1 MRYLKV
7 FLFVLIAILLLFFFF
22 KDVNFT
28 EVARIV
34 KNINPLYPLAFFIGS
49 FLQYFVRAYR
59 WGIILKPY
67 KSGIRLVT
75 LYNFTAIGFF
85 LNLLPG
91 RLGEPVRGILLAR
104 AENIKK
110 SVGLASVVVERL
122 LDFLMMILIFLLSL
136 LFIKEDNSA
145 LLSKLKELSFYIL
158 PILIFVFFLFYLLNS
173 PRIFSLVERAVTAL
187 SKIFPQKIRA
197 RIVSF
202 TLNFLRGLKVDLPVL
217 DFIRLLLSSILV
229 WLFIAAFYWLLMKGF
244 AIPLDF
250 IEVIPYFSILVVFAA
265 IPTPGMTGTIDLGSK
280 LALMQLYNIP
290 ADTAVAFTLLVHVQL
305 LIVWLTAGMIA
316 VWMQGI
322 NFKTLKDVKEEGN
335 NEVS

>member
-7 FLFVLIAILLLFFFF
+7 VLFVLIAILLLFFFF

-34 KNINPLYPLAFFIGS
+34 KNINPLYPIAFFIGS
-49 FLQYFVRAYR
+49 FLQYFVRGYR
-59 WGIILKPY
+59 WGIILKPH
-67 KSGIRLVT
+67 KNRIRLVT

-136 LFIKEDNSA
+136 FFIKENNSA
-145 LLSKLKELSFYIL
+145 LLSKLKEISFYIL

-173 PRIFSLVERAVTAL
+173 PRIFSLVEKAVTAI
-187 SKIFPQKIRA
+187 SKIFSQKLRE

-202 TLNFLRGLKVDLPVL
+202 ALNFLRGLKVDLRVL
-217 DFIRLLLSSILV
+217 DFIKLLLSSILV
-229 WLFIAAFYWLLMKGF
+229 WLFIAAFYWLLMRGF
-244 AIPLDF
+244 AISLDF
-250 IEVIPYFSILVVFAA
+250 VEVIPYFSIMVVFAA

-280 LALMQLYNIP
+280 LALVQLYNIP

-305 LIVWLTAGMIA
+305 LIVWAAAGMIA
-316 VWMQGI
+316 VWMQGLD
-322 NFKTLKDVKEEGN
+322 FKIIKNMKKEGN